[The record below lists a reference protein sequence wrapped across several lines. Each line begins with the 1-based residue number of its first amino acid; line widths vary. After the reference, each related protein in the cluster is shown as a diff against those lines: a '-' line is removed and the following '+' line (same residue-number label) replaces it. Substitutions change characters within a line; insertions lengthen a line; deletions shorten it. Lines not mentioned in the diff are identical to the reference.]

1 MSEHIKGTVV
11 AADFSS
17 DEETLITIS
26 VPADTRW
33 GYEPVVVV
41 KTDGIVRTR
50 TSQDKGEP
58 SSG

>member
-1 MSEHIKGTVV
+1 MREHIKGTVV

-33 GYEPVVVV
+33 GYEPVVIV
-41 KTDGIVRTR
+41 KTDGLARAR

-58 SSG
+58 TNG